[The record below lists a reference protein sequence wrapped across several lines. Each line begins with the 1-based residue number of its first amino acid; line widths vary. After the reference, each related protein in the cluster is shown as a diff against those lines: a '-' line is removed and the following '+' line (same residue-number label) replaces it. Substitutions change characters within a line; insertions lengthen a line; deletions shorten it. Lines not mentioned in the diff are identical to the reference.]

1 MHPMTR
7 ALVILATLTTV
18 LSLQACVSKPLD
30 APLAPCASTERDCG
44 PAQRLNE
51 SFASESVPPSRH
63 VA

>member
-1 MHPMTR
+1 MHPVTK
-7 ALVILATLTTV
+7 ALVFLATV

-51 SFASESVPPSRH
+51 SFAFEPLTPSGH